1 MSSRTDEQSEHLSS
15 LHGLNLKGNKLGLK
29 DSQALKNALRHNEN
43 LQQLQI
49 RV

>member
-1 MSSRTDEQSEHLSS
+1 MRYLHTMVRVRDLDQSLDFYV
-15 LHGLNLKGNKLGLK
+15 NKLGLK